1 MPKVLTAFY
10 ELRNNRAIGHVSAE
24 VSPHHMDAE
33 FFLRGMKWVMGE
45 LVRNY
50 SQLPLAWV
58 RRQWSSPYPAS
69 SNKSGG
75 DSNNSKAEQPCAFVG
90 LSAPSLA
97 AAAPFLHLGATCLK
111 RLRRPKPCSTRP
123 RALYSV
129 VAEKA
134 GLFFSLAL
142 CGLTGAMPRAL
153 ACGGAVG
160 LAGIALVGNGSA
172 RGYIRPDVEQGLQVR
187 AVRRFTDG
195 QVESDQVSAAVRLCV
210 EFWL

>member
-97 AAAPFLHLGATCLK
+97 AAAPFLLA
-111 RLRRPKPCSTRP
+111 
-123 RALYSV
+123 A
-129 VAEKA
+129 AI
-134 GLFFSLAL
+134 LFVLAL
-142 CGLTGAMPRAL
+142 GMRPLALPGSTAPPYLRPPLMGLPL
-153 ACGGAVG
+153 
-160 LAGIALVGNGSA
+160 
-172 RGYIRPDVEQGLQVR
+172 Y
-187 AVRRFTDG
+187 
-195 QVESDQVSAAVRLCV
+195 
-210 EFWL
+210 